1 VEEIVEVIEEGTVE
15 EIEVEIVVVK
25 EEVDR
30 WISDLPHLLSL
41 MELIFIVHKIA
52 LL

>member
-1 VEEIVEVIEEGTVE
+1 VEEIVEVAEEETVE
-15 EIEVEIVVVK
+15 EIEVEIVVAQ

-30 WISDLPHLLSL
+30 WISDLQHLLFL